1 MTIKNINYGANETF
15 VKKLNALIA
24 EKGFPTNTEFAKWLG
39 IPRQIL
45 SMMKTGYRPPT
56 RNVLDQLI
64 LRTGKPEEYWLYDI
78 DIEDTSNYANTRQDF
93 KMLRKAI
100 DDILDCGFM
109 DLNGEYTSK
118 ENEICSKKLLEYA
131 LSSDIEH
138 ILVKKRED
146 IKKTR

>member
-1 MTIKNINYGANETF
+1 MAVNKEF
-15 VKKLNALIA
+15 VKKLNDLIE
-24 EKGFPTNTEFAKWLG
+24 EKNFSTYTEFAKWLG
-39 IPRQIL
+39 VPRQIL

-56 RNVLDQLI
+56 RSVLDQLI

-78 DIEDTSNYANTRQDF
+78 DIDNVDEFANKREDF

-100 DDILDCGFM
+100 DDMLEYGFM
-109 DLNGEYTSK
+109 DLNGEYTSE
-118 ENEICSKKLLEYA
+118 ENKTCSKKLLEYA
-131 LSSDIEH
+131 LASDIEH